1 MLQLI
6 LGGARSGKSRLAE
19 KLASDSGLSVTY
31 IATSRP
37 LDGEMNQRIALHRGR
52 RPGHWGLIEE
62 PLELARVLG
71 ENAAADH
78 CLLVDCLTLWLTN
91 LLMLEDADRMAFER
105 DQLLQT
111 LASLPGEIIFVSNET
126 GLGVVPLGE
135 LTRRYVDEAGWLH
148 QALAERCQRPCKAI
162 DASAYEQA
170 LARQQQLT
178 KPAGSLGQ
186 LEALAVQLAGLQG
199 QVKPSVDRLW
209 IAIFAGDHGVVA
221 EGVSAFPQEVTGQ
234 MLHNFVTGGAA
245 ISVLA
250 RRLDAQLEVVDLGT
264 VTPSLDLPGVR
275 HLNIGAG
282 TANFVD
288 GPAMT
293 QAQGQLAL
301 QAGRD
306 SVSRAL
312 DSGAQLFIGGE
323 MGIGNT
329 TAASALA
336 CALLDCP
343 VSDLTGPGTGL
354 NAAGVSHKIAVI
366 ERALALHAAQ
376 RGDALQTLF
385 NLGGFE
391 MAALVGAYLAC
402 AQEGIAVLVDGFIC
416 SVAALVA
423 VRLNP
428 ACRQWLVFGH
438 RGAEPGH
445 RHVLHSLDARPLLEL
460 GLRLGEGS
468 GAALAVPLLRL
479 ACALHGQMATFAEAA
494 VADRPA

>member
-1 MLQLI
+1 MTDI
-6 LGGARSGKSRLAE
+6 
-19 KLASDSGLSVTY
+19 
-31 IATSRP
+31 
-37 LDGEMNQRIALHRGR
+37 
-52 RPGHWGLIEE
+52 W
-62 PLELARVLG
+62 
-71 ENAAADH
+71 
-78 CLLVDCLTLWLTN
+78 WLN
-91 LLMLEDADRMAFER
+91 
-105 DQLLQT
+105 
-111 LASLPGEIIFVSNET
+111 
-126 GLGVVPLGE
+126 
-135 LTRRYVDEAGWLH
+135 
-148 QALAERCQRPCKAI
+148 PCKVI
-162 DASAYEQA
+162 DTQAHEQA

-178 KPAGSLGQ
+178 KPAGSLGR
-186 LEALAVQLAGLQG
+186 LEAVAVQLAALQG
-199 QVKPSVDRLW
+199 QVKPSVDHLW

-250 RRLDAQLEVVDLGT
+250 RQLDAKLEVVDLGT
-264 VTPSLDLPGVR
+264 ITPTLNLPGVR
-275 HLNIGAG
+275 HLNIGPG
-282 TANFVD
+282 TANFVN

-293 QAQGQLAL
+293 EAQGQLAL

-306 SVSRAL
+306 SVHRAIA
-312 DSGAQLFIGGE
+312 SGAQLFIGGE

-336 CALLDCP
+336 CALLHCQ

-354 NAAGVSHKIAVI
+354 NAQGVSHKVAVI
-366 ERALALHAAQ
+366 ERALALHAGD
-376 RGDALQTLF
+376 RDDALKTLF

-391 MAALVGAYLAC
+391 IAALVGAYLAC
-402 AQEGIAVLVDGFIC
+402 AQEGVVVLVDGFIC
-416 SVAALVA
+416 TVAALLA
-423 VRLNP
+423 TRLNP
-428 ACRQWLVFGH
+428 ACREWLLFGH

-445 RHVLHSLDARPLLEL
+445 RHVLQSLSAEPLLEL

>member
-1 MLQLI
+1 MT
-6 LGGARSGKSRLAE
+6 
-19 KLASDSGLSVTY
+19 DS
-31 IATSRP
+31 
-37 LDGEMNQRIALHRGR
+37 
-52 RPGHWGLIEE
+52 W
-62 PLELARVLG
+62 
-71 ENAAADH
+71 
-78 CLLVDCLTLWLTN
+78 WLN
-91 LLMLEDADRMAFER
+91 
-105 DQLLQT
+105 
-111 LASLPGEIIFVSNET
+111 
-126 GLGVVPLGE
+126 
-135 LTRRYVDEAGWLH
+135 
-148 QALAERCQRPCKAI
+148 PCKAV
-162 DASAYEQA
+162 DASAHEQA

-178 KPAGSLGQ
+178 KPAGSLGR
-186 LEALAVQLAGLQG
+186 LEAVAVQLAGLQG
-199 QVKPSVDRLW
+199 QVKPSVDQLW

-250 RRLDAQLEVVDLGT
+250 RQLGAQLEVVDLGT

-275 HLNIGAG
+275 HLKIGAG
-282 TANFVD
+282 TANFVN

-293 QAQGQLAL
+293 EAQGRLAL

-306 SVSRAL
+306 SVRRAQE
-312 DSGAQLFIGGE
+312 STAQLFIGGE

-336 CALLDCP
+336 CALLDCA

-354 NAAGVSHKIAVI
+354 NAQGVSHKVAVI
-366 ERALALHAAQ
+366 ERALALHAGQ
-376 RGDALQTLF
+376 HGDVLQTLF

-391 MAALVGAYLAC
+391 IAALVGAYLAC
-402 AQEGIAVLVDGFIC
+402 AQEGIVVLVDGFIC
-416 SVAALVA
+416 TVAALVA
-423 VRLNP
+423 TRLNP
-428 ACRQWLVFGH
+428 ACREWLVFGH

-445 RHVLHSLDARPLLEL
+445 RHVLQSLDAQPLLEL

-468 GAALAVPLLRL
+468 GAALAVPMLRL

>member
-1 MLQLI
+1 MTQ
-6 LGGARSGKSRLAE
+6 
-19 KLASDSGLSVTY
+19 T
-31 IATSRP
+31 
-37 LDGEMNQRIALHRGR
+37 
-52 RPGHWGLIEE
+52 W
-62 PLELARVLG
+62 
-71 ENAAADH
+71 
-78 CLLVDCLTLWLTN
+78 WLN
-91 LLMLEDADRMAFER
+91 
-105 DQLLQT
+105 
-111 LASLPGEIIFVSNET
+111 
-126 GLGVVPLGE
+126 
-135 LTRRYVDEAGWLH
+135 
-148 QALAERCQRPCKAI
+148 PCKPV
-162 DASAYEQA
+162 DAQAVEQA
-170 LARQQQLT
+170 QARQQQLT
-178 KPAGSLGQ
+178 KPAGSLGR
-186 LEALAVQLAGLQG
+186 LESVAVQLAGLQG
-199 QVKPSVDRLW
+199 QVKPSLDQLW

-234 MLHNFVTGGAA
+234 MLHNFVSGGAA

-250 RRLDAQLEVVDLGT
+250 RQLGASLEVVDLGT
-264 VTPSLDLPGVR
+264 VTPSLNLPGVR

-282 TANFVD
+282 TANFVE

-293 QAQGQLAL
+293 QAQGSLAL

-306 SVSRAL
+306 SVQRA
-312 DSGAQLFIGGE
+312 SAAGTQLFIGGE

-343 VSDLTGPGTGL
+343 VLHLTGPGTGL
-354 NAAGVSHKIAVI
+354 SAAGVSLKAQVI
-366 ERALALHAAQ
+366 ERALALHRAQ
-376 RGDALQTLF
+376 RDDALQTLF
-385 NLGGFE
+385 SLGGFE
-391 MAALVGAYLAC
+391 IGALVGAYLAC

-428 ACRQWLVFGH
+428 DCRPWLLFGH

-445 RHVLHSLDARPLLEL
+445 RHVLETLNAEPLLDL

-479 ACALHGQMATFAEAA
+479 ACDLHGQMATFAEAA

>member
-1 MLQLI
+1 MTHTWWLNPCKPIDTQ
-6 LGGARSGKSRLAE
+6 
-19 KLASDSGLSVTY
+19 VV
-31 IATSRP
+31 
-37 LDGEMNQRIALHRGR
+37 
-52 RPGHWGLIEE
+52 
-62 PLELARVLG
+62 ELA
-71 ENAAADH
+71 
-78 CLLVDCLTLWLTN
+78 
-91 LLMLEDADRMAFER
+91 
-105 DQLLQT
+105 Q
-111 LASLPGEIIFVSNET
+111 
-126 GLGVVPLGE
+126 
-135 LTRRYVDEAGWLH
+135 
-148 QALAERCQRPCKAI
+148 
-162 DASAYEQA
+162 
-170 LARQQQLT
+170 ARQQQLT

-186 LEALAVQLAGLQG
+186 LEAVAMQLAGLQG
-199 QVKPSVDRLW
+199 QVKPTLDQLW

-234 MLHNFVTGGAA
+234 MLHNFVSGGAA

-250 RRLDAQLEVVDLGT
+250 RQLGASLEVVDLGT
-264 VTPSLDLPGVR
+264 VTPSLNLPGVR
-275 HLNIGAG
+275 HLNIGPG
-282 TANFVD
+282 TANFVQ

-293 QAQGQLAL
+293 QAQGELAL

-306 SVSRAL
+306 SVQRAIAA
-312 DSGAQLFIGGE
+312 GAQLFIGGE

-343 VSDLTGPGTGL
+343 VVHLAGPGTGL
-354 NAAGVSHKIAVI
+354 NAAGVSHKALVI
-366 ERALALHAAQ
+366 ERALALHGAQ
-376 RGDALQTLF
+376 RDDALQTLF

-391 MAALVGAYLAC
+391 IAALVGAYLAC
-402 AQEGIAVLVDGFIC
+402 AQEGVAVLVDGFIC

-428 ACRQWLVFGH
+428 ACREWLLFGH

-445 RHVLHSLDARPLLEL
+445 RHVLETLNAEPLLDL

-479 ACALHGQMATFAEAA
+479 ACDLHGQMATFAEAA

>member
-1 MLQLI
+1 MTP
-6 LGGARSGKSRLAE
+6 SWWLA
-19 KLASDSGLSVTY
+19 
-31 IATSRP
+31 
-37 LDGEMNQRIALHRGR
+37 
-52 RPGHWGLIEE
+52 
-62 PLELARVLG
+62 
-71 ENAAADH
+71 
-78 CLLVDCLTLWLTN
+78 
-91 LLMLEDADRMAFER
+91 
-105 DQLLQT
+105 
-111 LASLPGEIIFVSNET
+111 
-126 GLGVVPLGE
+126 
-135 LTRRYVDEAGWLH
+135 
-148 QALAERCQRPCKAI
+148 PCKPI
-162 DASAYEQA
+162 DAQVLEQA
-170 LARQQQLT
+170 QARQQQLT

-186 LEALAVQLAGLQG
+186 LESVAVQLAGLQG
-199 QVKPSVDRLW
+199 QVKPSLDQVW

-234 MLHNFVTGGAA
+234 MLHNFVNGGAA

-250 RRLDAQLEVVDLGT
+250 RRLGASLEVVDLGT
-264 VTPSLDLPGVR
+264 VMPSLNLPGVR
-275 HLNIGAG
+275 HLNIGPG
-282 TANFVD
+282 TANFVH

-293 QAQGQLAL
+293 QAQGELAL

-306 SVSRAL
+306 SVLRAVAA
-312 DSGAQLFIGGE
+312 GAQLFIGGE

-343 VSDLTGPGTGL
+343 VMHLTGPGTGL
-354 NAAGVSHKIAVI
+354 NAAGVSHKAQVI
-366 ERALALHAAQ
+366 ERALTLHAAQ
-376 RGDALQTLF
+376 RGDALHTLF

-402 AQEGIAVLVDGFIC
+402 AQEGVAVLVDGFIC

-428 ACRQWLVFGH
+428 NCRQWLLFGH

-445 RHVLHSLDARPLLEL
+445 RHVLETLNAEPLLDL

-479 ACALHGQMATFAEAA
+479 ACDLHGQMATFAEAA